1 MELEMGGIICA
12 WEWEELC
19 GIWNWEE
26 LYGNW
31 KWEELCGN
39 WNGRNNMRIG
49 MEGIILELECEE
61 LYGNWNE
68 MKYVGL
74 GNLGET
80 SGKGQ

>member
-31 KWEELCGN
+31 
-39 WNGRNNMRIG
+39 NGRNNMGIG
-49 MEGIILELECEE
+49 MGGISWELEGEE
-61 LYGNWNE
+61 FRGNWNRKNY
-68 MKYVGL
+68 MGI
-74 GNLGET
+74 GMR
-80 SGKGQ
+80 